1 MPPAGA
7 QNLNARLQDLGLPPL
22 RVAQNGIAGA
32 QFRAI
37 PLRALLAPMIML
49 IIRTLLLVYFF
60 APSKTPFFG
69 LILGAWIT
77 YEAWN
82 AFRVALRPARGQG
95 GVAPGQGANGAVPP
109 PNAQPQQ
116 GGAPGAAASTQTR
129 DHTSVVLDTL
139 ANINLSFEN
148 DALSAAPQI
157 PDRTSEPTLA
167 HKVQTFVT
175 LLITTVHPALWNRR
189 RTELMRREGR
199 IRTEA
204 TVLQS
209 DNGNAD
215 GAEGGSAETERRAAA
230 REELRGQ
237 QARRPAWIREY
248 VDRVRNA
255 EFSEE

>member
-32 QFRAI
+32 QLRAI

-109 PNAQPQQ
+109 QPQQ
-116 GGAPGAAASTQTR
+116 GGAPGAAAPTQTR
-129 DHTSVVLDTL
+129 DHTSIILDTL
-139 ANINLSFEN
+139 ANINLTFEST
-148 DALSAAPQI
+148 ALSAAPQI
-157 PDRTSEPTLA
+157 PGRTSEPSLA

-199 IRTEA
+199 IRTES

-209 DNGNAD
+209 ENGNTD

-230 REELRGQ
+230 RAELREQ
-237 QARRPAWIREY
+237 QVRRPAWVREY